1 MLNNFAQHKKRILT
15 GLTLLSMA
23 ACPVYA
29 AVQPDAGI
37 VLGGNKQP
45 VLQQPVHET
54 PQITVEGQK
63 AAAEN
68 GGGQRIAVSS
78 FRITGALPPVPQEE
92 LLALV
97 ASEAG
102 RELTLTDLN
111 NLAAKITQH
120 LRQQGYLVANGYIPA
135 QAVKD
140 GVVEIAVIIG
150 RYGKIDI
157 QNHSGLKTAVAVNF
171 LSGLNSGDYVQKD
184 KLDRTLLFLN
194 DLSGVSVKATL
205 VPGVDAGTSDLVVA
219 ITDTAKINGQTYADN
234 WGNCYTGKNRLG
246 VSLNINDFSGRG
258 DLLNVGGVYAGS
270 GMYNYSTD
278 YLIPTGG
285 EGAKFGVG
293 YSQMHYLLGNTF
305 APLGASGVSKTTSLY
320 ETFALKRSRDFNLNA
335 RVEYDNKLL
344 KDQIDRNASD
354 NRKRAEVWVFG
365 LSGDSRDNFGGGGV
379 NSFSLTYEKGD
390 LSLDSG
396 DAVASDANAK
406 AGGSFG
412 KTEMTGRRLQYI
424 NDRLTLYASFTGQLS
439 DKNLDSSEKLQLGGP
454 TGVRA
459 YPVGEASCDEGYL
472 FTGEFRWNLPKPNFQ
487 LAAFYDNGKARINK
501 NSWAG
506 AGENKRVLAGAG
518 LGLIW
523 NSPDGY
529 AVRLDYAWK
538 ITTDNPAASAP
549 DDNGRVWLQTIKYF

>member
-1 MLNNFAQHKKRILT
+1 MLTNLSQHKKRILT
-15 GLTLLSMA
+15 GFTLLSMA

-29 AVQPDAGI
+29 AVPPDAGT

-45 VLQQPVHET
+45 ALQQPVHET

-63 AAAEN
+63 AAEEN
-68 GGGQRIAVSS
+68 GGGQRIAVSG
-78 FRITGALPPVPQEE
+78 FRITGALPVPQEE

-97 ASEAG
+97 SKETG
-102 RELTLTDLN
+102 KELTLTDLN
-111 NLAAKITQH
+111 NAAAKISQH
-120 LRQQGYLVANGYIPA
+120 LRQQGYLVANTYIPA

-140 GVVEIAVIIG
+140 GIVEIAVVIG

-157 QNHSGLKTAVAVNF
+157 QNHSSLKTTVAAGF
-171 LSGLNSGDYVQKD
+171 LCGLNSGDYVQKD

-205 VPGVDAGTSDLVVA
+205 VPGADSGTSDLVVA
-219 ITDTAKINGQTYADN
+219 IADTVKTNGQIYADN
-234 WGNCYTGKNRLG
+234 WGNYYTGRNRLG
-246 VSLNINDFSGRG
+246 LSLNINDFSGRG
-258 DLLNVGGVYAGS
+258 DLLNLGGVYAGS
-270 GMYNYSTD
+270 GMYNYSAD
-278 YLIPTGG
+278 YLIPTGS

-344 KDQIDRNASD
+344 KDQIDYNGSD
-354 NRKRAEVWVFG
+354 ARKKAEVWVFG
-365 LSGDSRDNFGGGGV
+365 LNGDSRDSFGGGGV

-390 LSLDSG
+390 LSLDSA
-396 DAVASDANAK
+396 DAVASDAHAK

-412 KTEMTGRRLQYI
+412 KTEMNGRRLQYI
-424 NDRLTLYASFTGQLS
+424 NDRLTLYASFTGQLA

-459 YPVGEASCDEGYL
+459 YPVGEASCDEGYI

-506 AGENKRVLAGAG
+506 AGENKRILAGAG

-523 NSPDGY
+523 NNPDGY
-529 AVRLDYAWK
+529 AVRVDYAWK

-549 DDNGRVWLQTIKYF
+549 DDNGRVWLQAIKYF